1 MPASPQKPPRLAE
14 ALLRWSVGPE
24 DAEVIGGDLEETL
37 NEGRSCHDTALAERI
52 WYWRQVISIL
62 VAHGFAS
69 GDEWSHLQTRGT
81 IMATIRQDLLQAF
94 RVLRKQPAFTAV
106 AVLMLALGIGA
117 NVAIFSLVNAV
128 AFRPLPFADPDRL
141 MIVHLLAPDREA
153 PGTAHPMIWSYPSTR
168 SSASTSRSSTR
179 RRFLR
184 CGIGT

>member
-62 VAHGFAS
+62 VAHVFAS
-69 GDEWSHLQTRGT
+69 GDEWSHLQTGGT

-128 AFRPLPFADPDRL
+128 AIRPLPFR
-141 MIVHLLAPDREA
+141 R
-153 PGTAHPMIWSYPSTR
+153 
-168 SSASTSRSSTR
+168 SRSPDDRAPPRS
-179 RRFLR
+179 
-184 CGIGT
+184 GS

>member
-1 MPASPQKPPRLAE
+1 MPASLQKPPRLAE

-62 VAHGFAS
+62 VAHVFAS

-106 AVLMLALGIGA
+106 AGVE
-117 NVAIFSLVNAV
+117 
-128 AFRPLPFADPDRL
+128 RLPSGS
-141 MIVHLLAPDREA
+141 AP
-153 PGTAHPMIWSYPSTR
+153 TSPS
-168 SSASTSRSSTR
+168 SPSSTWSPSGHCR
-179 RRFLR
+179 LP
-184 CGIGT
+184 IQIA